1 MIISQTPFRI
11 SFAGGGTDLPSF
23 YSDQFGAVLSA
34 TLNHHMYVTIHSR
47 FETSFRVSY
56 SKTEFAN
63 SVPEIRHDLVRQ
75 ALSQTEIL
83 TPLEITTI
91 ADVPA
96 GTGLG
101 SSSTLTVGLLNALYA
116 YAGKISSPE
125 KLAREACDIEINQL
139 NNPIGKQDQYA
150 AAYGGL
156 NYIKFHPDGSVHVEP
171 VPCGTECLKKLQAHS
186 LMVYTDSSR
195 DANQILSKQSKGTHS
210 KVEVLTKMRDLAGDI
225 REVVMDGCDVKNFG
239 ALLHE
244 GWELKR
250 SLGFGI
256 TNQRIDRWYEIAR
269 DYGAYGGKLLGAGG
283 GGFIYLSAPPDNHGA
298 ILEALGNP
306 KTLPV
311 VFDPIGSRIVFIS
324 DRN

>member
-1 MIISQTPFRI
+1 MIITQTPFRI
-11 SFAGGGTDLPSF
+11 SFAGGGTDLSSY
-23 YSDQFGAVLSA
+23 YSDQFGAVFSA

-47 FETSFRVSY
+47 FESSFRISY
-56 SKTEFAN
+56 SKTEFAD
-63 SVPEIRHDLVRQ
+63 SVGEIRHDLVRQ
-75 ALSQTEIL
+75 ALKQTDIQ

-116 YAGKISSPE
+116 YAGKITSPE

-139 NNPIGKQDQYA
+139 KNPIGKQDQYA

-156 NYIKFHPDGSVHVEP
+156 NYIKFHPDGSVLVEP
-171 VPCGTECLKKLQAHS
+171 VPCGNECLRKIQSHS
-186 LMVYTDSSR
+186 LMVYTENSR
-195 DANQILSKQSKGTHS
+195 DANQILSKQTKGTRS
-210 KVEVLTKMRDLAGDI
+210 KMDVLTRMRDLAGDI
-225 REVVMDGCDVKNFG
+225 REVVMDGCDVKSFG
-239 ALLHE
+239 ALLHQ

-256 TNQRIDRWYEIAR
+256 TNQQIDRWYEIAR
-269 DYGAYGGKLLGAGG
+269 DAGAYGGKLLGAGG
-283 GGFIYLSAPPDNHGA
+283 GGFIFFVAPPGKHAA

-311 VFDPIGSRIVFIS
+311 VFDTTGSRIVFIS
-324 DRN
+324 DRH

>member
-1 MIISQTPFRI
+1 
-11 SFAGGGTDLPSF
+11 
-23 YSDQFGAVLSA
+23 
-34 TLNHHMYVTIHSR
+34 MYVTIHSR
-47 FETSFRVSY
+47 FESSFRISY
-56 SKTEFAN
+56 SKTEFAD
-63 SVPEIRHDLVRQ
+63 SVGEIRHDLVRQ
-75 ALSQTEIL
+75 ALKQTDIQ

-116 YAGKISSPE
+116 YAGKITSPE

-139 NNPIGKQDQYA
+139 KNPIGKQDQYA

-156 NYIKFHPDGSVHVEP
+156 NYIKFPPDGSVLVEP
-171 VPCGTECLKKLQAHS
+171 VPCGNECLRKIQSHS
-186 LMVYTDSSR
+186 LMVYTENSR
-195 DANQILSKQSKGTHS
+195 DANQILSKQTKGTRS
-210 KVEVLTKMRDLAGDI
+210 KMDVLTRMRDLAGDI
-225 REVVMDGCDVKNFG
+225 REVVMDGCDVKSFG
-239 ALLHE
+239 ALLHQ

-256 TNQRIDRWYEIAR
+256 TNQQIDRWYEIAR
-269 DYGAYGGKLLGAGG
+269 DAGAYGGKLLGAGG
-283 GGFIYLSAPPDNHGA
+283 GGFIFFVAPPGKHAA

-311 VFDPIGSRIVFIS
+311 VFDTTGSRIVFIS
-324 DRN
+324 DRH